1 MGSEYASR
9 LISNYDE
16 RFWDKNIL
24 FRSAKSF
31 ITLMQK
37 THALL
42 LGN

>member
-1 MGSEYASR
+1 MGSEYASS

-31 ITLMQK
+31 IILM
-37 THALL
+37 
-42 LGN
+42 